1 VPSRIR
7 SRRIDP
13 EQLLVPGAAPA
24 DRAPAVLADRV
35 AAARALDLGAR
46 IGLAADLQATAGN
59 AATAA
64 ALGSIRTD
72 KPQSPAG
79 GVQAI
84 VDATK
89 KPNQRGLTRSSFDAN
104 RMPLFK
110 VQRPAQEGGAFT
122 TKAVVPRLPDPD
134 HEVWWPAEGR
144 HLLGPYGKG
153 KRWLQVT
160 GDWSKKLKEGEDRH
174 VEDMDLAYQMT
185 WGRVRDVL
193 AEMAAQEK
201 PYTGA
206 TSEAAL
212 QAAWKDFKRR
222 LPPGFR
228 PEGDTPTKEAQEAVW
243 GPDDPKS
250 VFSRMWRESARA
262 RDDSGEHT
270 PSEEMLLE
278 KGNDLIN
285 ELKDGNSKTPGRD
298 SKTVMTE
305 AWDRILKR

>member
-7 SRRIDP
+7 TRRIDP
-13 EQLLVPGAAPA
+13 DEQLMASAGAARREPA
-24 DRAPAVLADRV
+24 ALQDRV
-35 AAARALDLGAR
+35 AAAPALDLGSR

-59 AATAA
+59 AATAS
-64 ALGSIRTD
+64 ALSHIRTD

-110 VQRPAQEGGAFT
+110 VQRPAQEGSAFT

-160 GDWSKKLKEGEDRH
+160 GDWSTKLKEGEDRH

-193 AEMAAQEK
+193 AEMAKEEK

-206 TSEAAL
+206 TAEAAL
-212 QAAWKDFKRR
+212 HAAWKDFKKR

-228 PEGDTPTKEAQEAVW
+228 PEGDAPTKEAQEAVW

-278 KGNDLIN
+278 KGNDLVN
-285 ELKDGNSKTPGRD
+285 ELKPGGSKIPGRD
-298 SKTVMTE
+298 AKTVMDE
-305 AWDRILKR
+305 GWARITKR

>member
-1 VPSRIR
+1 MPSRIR

-13 EQLLVPGAAPA
+13 DQLLVPGVAPARREPGALAERMAAAP
-24 DRAPAVLADRV
+24 
-35 AAARALDLGAR
+35 ALDLGSR
-46 IGLAADLQATAGN
+46 IGLAADLQASAGN
-59 AATAA
+59 AATAS
-64 ALGSIRTD
+64 ALSSIRTD

-89 KPNQRGLTRSSFDAN
+89 KPSQRGLTRSSYDAN
-104 RMPLFK
+104 KMPLFK
-110 VQRPAQEGGAFT
+110 VQRPAQEGSAFT

-134 HEVWWPAEGR
+134 HEVWWPAEGK

-153 KRWLQVT
+153 KRWLQVS

-193 AEMAAQEK
+193 ADMAAQEK

-206 TSEAAL
+206 TAEAAL
-212 QAAWKDFKRR
+212 QAAWKDFQKR
-222 LPPGFR
+222 LPAGFR
-228 PEGDTPTKEAQEAVW
+228 PEGDKPTKEAQEAVW
-243 GPDDPKS
+243 GPDDKKS
-250 VFSRMWRESARA
+250 VFSKMWRESAWA

-270 PSEEMLLE
+270 PSEEKLVE

-285 ELKDGNSKTPGRD
+285 ELKPGGSKIPGRD
-298 SKTVMTE
+298 AKTVMDE
-305 AWDRILKR
+305 GWARIIKR